1 MCLVAMPDG
10 HAHPIACVRSTDDI
24 TSRLE
29 LLRRIQLDSDRL
41 NWLARAATFRVTWG
55 QVDEDTH
62 GGITTDKG
70 VHTNLRKA
78 LEDGEDPA
86 ENMGVVVCPDRHCQA
101 TTKFSQAEP
110 IDASACTTKVRHSG
124 LVG

>member
-10 HAHPIACVRSTDDI
+10 RAHPVACVCSTDGV

-41 NWLARAATFRVTWG
+41 NLPARAATFRVIWG
-55 QVDEDTH
+55 QVEEDTH

-70 VHTNLRKA
+70 VRANLRKA
-78 LEDGEDPA
+78 HEA
-86 ENMGVVVCPDRHCQA
+86 Y
-101 TTKFSQAEP
+101 
-110 IDASACTTKVRHSG
+110 
-124 LVG
+124 